1 VTSAG
6 IVGCIG
12 VRVKSEAEERD
23 GLVRVFSFALGL
35 GRVII
40 QDVRFG
46 MFDRRETD
54 NRELENQRK
63 ENPE

>member
-1 VTSAG
+1 VTIAG
-6 IVGCIG
+6 IVGWIYG
-12 VRVKSEAEERD
+12 RVKSEAVKRE
-23 GLVRVFSFALGL
+23 GLVRVFSFALEL
-35 GRVII
+35 WRVII
-40 QDVRFG
+40 QGVRFG